1 MILSISLEREEQRDV
16 PEEFLGSLIADVNP
30 GCGEVIL
37 LACYSQKEQSIR
49 WGEVKGKN
57 QHTEWTYTL
66 YRMTIKLALS
76 HNHKG
81 C

>member
-16 PEEFLGSLIADVNP
+16 PEEYLGSLIADVNP

-57 QHTEWTYTL
+57 QHTEWTYTQT
-66 YRMTIKLALS
+66 RQAMS
-76 HNHKG
+76 HEKTAG
-81 C
+81 